1 MTTPLRRLG
10 ALRVA
15 ATCAFVAAMV
25 FAAGTSTW
33 PLAALGRPGIT
44 PVACPSQAWQR
55 EDPKFDALSGAK
67 AFFGEYDGGVYR
79 VEIPSTWNG
88 ELVLSAHGF
97 VTNGGPN
104 GSRLRVGMPAIRE
117 HLIAQ
122 GFAWAASSYRCNGY
136 VPGNGLVDTMA
147 LTDLFAKFNG
157 GTAPRRTYL
166 MGGSMGGHVTLLGMH
181 EFPTAFAGGL
191 AMCPAGPELFDFFAA
206 TAGAAE
212 AVAGVPLT
220 SVSTLQQDLARINE
234 VLGTPPHITD
244 KGRQVAS
251 IQIHLSGG
259 PRPFAME
266 GLESAGRFSSNIAS
280 GASALAGGTSPS
292 SRAAMTTHVKYA
304 LDESLGLSADRLNAM
319 VRRKAA
325 DPDVRTPMG
334 PYEEVVPFDGKIER
348 PLLTMHGT
356 GDLYVPIHLQRTL
369 KRAVT
374 AAGNDRLLTQRI
386 YRIAGHC
393 GFSVPEQ
400 ERAFDDLVKWVRGGI
415 KPEGDEVMADLRD
428 AGHKFTTPLR
438 PGDPGRLDVH

>member
-1 MTTPLRRLG
+1 MTLLRRRKTL
-10 ALRVA
+10 LVA
-15 ATCAFVAAMV
+15 ASVAFAVAVSGDTAVSM
-25 FAAGTSTW
+25 A

-55 EDPKFDALSGAK
+55 DDPKFDALAGAK

-79 VEIPSTWNG
+79 VEIPGTWNG

-97 VTNGGPN
+97 VTNAGPN
-104 GSRLRVGMPAIRE
+104 GSRLRVGMPGIRE

-147 LTDLFAKFNG
+147 LTDLFATFNG

-206 TAGAAE
+206 AAGAAE
-212 AVAGVPLT
+212 AVAGIPLK
-220 SVSTLQQDLARINE
+220 SVSTLQQDLARITE
-234 VLGTPPHITD
+234 VFGTPPSLTD

-259 PRPFAME
+259 PRPFAMD
-266 GLESAGRFSSNIAS
+266 GLGSRFASNIAS
-280 GASALAGGTSPS
+280 GAAAIAGGTSPS
-292 SRAAMTTHVKYA
+292 NRAAMTTHIRYG
-304 LDESLGLSADRLNAM
+304 LDESLGLSADRLNEM

-356 GDLYVPIHLQRTL
+356 GDLYVPIHLQRAL
-369 KRAVT
+369 KRAV
-374 AAGNDRLLTQRI
+374 ASAGNERLLTQRI

-400 ERAFDDLVKWVRGGI
+400 ERAFDDLVKWVRDGV
-415 KPEGDEVMADLRD
+415 KPQGDDVMADLRD
-428 AGHKFTTPLR
+428 AGRTFTTPLR
-438 PGDPGRLDVH
+438 PGDPGHLDVH